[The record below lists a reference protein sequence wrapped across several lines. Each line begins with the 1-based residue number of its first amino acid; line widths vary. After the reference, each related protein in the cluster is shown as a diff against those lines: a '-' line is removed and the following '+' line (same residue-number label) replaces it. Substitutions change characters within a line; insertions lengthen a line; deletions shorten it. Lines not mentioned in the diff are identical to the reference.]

1 MHRALPAFVV
11 SAIFIC
17 ITGAAQQSFGQNQTV
32 TVSVFSD
39 VSIPQQVL
47 ELAKQRASQIFSSA
61 GIDVGWINCIHGPS
75 TTPDRDCRK
84 SYGPGDLALRIT
96 SHVWSAG
103 SDAAFGVAWLAAD
116 GSGRYAD
123 VFWTRAQEL
132 HTNSNVE
139 LGRIL
144 GSVMAHEMGHLLLGA
159 NSHSVDGLMQARWG
173 ADVLERIALG
183 TLFFSPEQGKRMRAH
198 LAPAG
203 VSMALSR
210 NGRPGIRP

>member
-17 ITGAAQQSFGQNQTV
+17 ITAAAQESFGQNQTV

-39 VSIPQQVL
+39 ISIPEQVL
-47 ELAKQRASQIFSSA
+47 EIAEQRASQIFSSA
-61 GIDVGWINCIHGPS
+61 GIDVDWIHCIHGPS
-75 TTPDRDCRK
+75 TTPDQLCRK
-84 SYGPGDLALRIT
+84 SYGPRDRVLRIT
-96 SHVWSAG
+96 SQVWSAG

-144 GSVMAHEMGHLLLGA
+144 GAVMAHEIAHLLLGG
-159 NSHSVDGLMQARWG
+159 NSHSVAGLMHARWG
-173 ADVLERIALG
+173 ADELERIAMG
-183 TLFFSPEQGKRMRAH
+183 TLFFSPEQGKRMRVG
-198 LAPAG
+198 LAAAG